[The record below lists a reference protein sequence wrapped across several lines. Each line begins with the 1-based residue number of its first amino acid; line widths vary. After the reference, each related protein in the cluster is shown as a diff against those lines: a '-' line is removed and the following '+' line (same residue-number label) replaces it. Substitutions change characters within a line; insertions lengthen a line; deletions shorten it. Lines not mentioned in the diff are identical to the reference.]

1 MFPGIRIKQLGRYQ
15 SMNQLA
21 AVAQIGLSSLFS
33 PKEIFLEKSRVDEEG
48 VIQKLIELIGE
59 SGWLEDIE
67 KAFSIIIDRKCCSL
81 SYLHPEIAVF
91 HARVPGLKS
100 LRLALAINPGGI
112 ECCWTTGEN
121 AMVKLI
127 FLVLTTLE
135 EPGEYM
141 RTVTALT
148 RACRKK
154 DFPAKLY
161 AMDDP
166 EKIWAYF
173 DKLDIALPEYVTAGD
188 IMQTTFHSLRDTD
201 SLREAIDAFC
211 RYGTNELPILDVDGD
226 LVGVVSEDE
235 LIRICLPEYI
245 TWMEDLS
252 PILDFQ
258 PFAEILL
265 REREMPVVEIRLL
278 ADRYATVD
286 EATPAIQVARV
297 MMRRDVRQVLV
308 VRGNKLM
315 GVISVQDFI
324 QKILRA

>member
-1 MFPGIRIKQLGRYQ
+1 
-15 SMNQLA
+15 MNHQA
-21 AVAQIGLSSLFS
+21 AAAPIQISSLFS
-33 PKEIFLEKSRVDEEG
+33 PNEVFFAKSGVDEEG
-48 VIQKLIELIGE
+48 VIHKLIELIGKT
-59 SGWLEDIE
+59 GKLGDIE
-67 KAFSIIIDRKCCSL
+67 EAFSVIIDRKCCSL
-81 SYLHPEIAVF
+81 SYLQPEIAVF
-91 HARVPGLKS
+91 HARVPGMKS
-100 LRLALAINPGGI
+100 LRLALAIDPNGI

-121 AMVKLI
+121 ATVKLV
-127 FLVLTTLE
+127 FLILTTLE

-141 RTVTALT
+141 RTVTALSSV
-148 RACRKK
+148 CQSKG
-154 DFPAKLY
+154 FPERLY
-161 AMDDP
+161 AMEDP
-166 EKIWAYF
+166 DKVWAYF
-173 DKLDIALPEYVTAGD
+173 DKLDIELPDYVTAGD
-188 IMQTTFHSLRDTD
+188 IMRTTFHSLRDKD

-211 RYGTNELPILDVDGD
+211 RYDTVELPILDADGD

-265 REREMPVVEIRLL
+265 RERDMPVVEIQLL

>member
-1 MFPGIRIKQLGRYQ
+1 M
-15 SMNQLA
+15 
-21 AVAQIGLSSLFS
+21 V
-33 PKEIFLEKSRVDEEG
+33 EEEVIF
-48 VIQKLIELIGE
+48 KLIELIENTGE
-59 SGWLEDIE
+59 LGDSEA
-67 KAFSIIIDRKCCSL
+67 AFSTIIDRKCCSL
-81 SYLHPEIAVF
+81 SYLKPGIAVF
-91 HARVPGLKS
+91 HARVPGIKR
-100 LRLALAINPGGI
+100 LRLALAINPSGI

-121 AMVKLI
+121 AIVKLV
-127 FLVLTTLE
+127 FLILTTLE

-141 RTVTALT
+141 RTVTALSG
-148 RACRKK
+148 ACQRKG
-154 DFPAKLY
+154 FPEQLY
-161 AMDDP
+161 VMEDP
-166 EKIWAYF
+166 EIIWAYF
-173 DKLDIALPEYVTAGD
+173 DNLDIELSEYVTAGD
-188 IMQTTFHSLRDTD
+188 VMQTTFHSLHDTD
-201 SLREAIDAFC
+201 SLSEAIDAFC
-211 RYGTNELPILDVDGD
+211 RYGISELPILDVDGD

-265 REREMPVVEIRLL
+265 REKNMPVVEIQLL

-286 EATPAIQVARV
+286 EETPAIQVARV

-315 GVISVQDFI
+315 GIISVQDFI